1 MAGYFDDFRDATL
14 GNPHPD
20 IIPIWLDLD
29 QTVISSNPL
38 PDSDRSVLFQ
48 WGLGAFN
55 RAAARYK
62 SVQTEGRTTVR
73 LLVTQKQSGGEVGH
87 IAGPF
92 LSGSGDSSTRSG
104 YVVWSGTNFRLS
116 KYENGGDT
124 AVAESTQGGSGDIL
138 TRYLE
143 IIRDG
148 SLVEVRSWLYGDARP
163 ASPEIAYTDP
173 SPLSLVG
180 YVGVSLITTTDVI
193 EDFELHSIA
202 VGTNGDPAPTEP
214 VSTGVTG
221 TADHQA
227 STATHTAT
235 GSVSSTI
242 TGTADHQA
250 ATATQAATGTREV
263 TATGNHQAQAAAHS
277 ASGSVGSAITGTA
290 SHEAA
295 TATHSATGEREIT
308 GTSNSQAARATQS
321 ATGLRVVTGDAAN
334 QASTAT
340 HSAQGAIGNAISGSA
355 DHQAQASTNA
365 ATGTRE
371 VTGTSTGQAQT
382 ATHNAMAVREI
393 IGNGTQAANDATQT
407 STGTI
412 SKTITGTASH
422 QAQRATHQAS
432 SRPVLLRP
440 IKNTSLVE
448 VTPAYSAVDISTTYT
463 IAVQ

>member
-1 MAGYFDDFRDATL
+1 MAQFAIDPADGAGVLNDFTNRYGSKLLTLVDDAGTPALLASGWVDEVVSYDPAGQVTDFEIVFR
-14 GNPHPD
+14 
-20 IIPIWLDLD
+20 
-29 QTVISSNPL
+29 
-38 PDSDRSVLFQ
+38 
-48 WGLGAFN
+48 
-55 RAAARYK
+55 AR
-62 SVQTEGRTTVR
+62 R
-73 LLVTQKQSGGEVGH
+73 
-87 IAGPF
+87 
-92 LSGSGDSSTRSG
+92 SGSGGNQAPGVAGRIAAGGTFYSAAGLSDNDLLLDVYLAGARSNLSIGYNQPVNHLTYTWYRFRISGSSLK
-104 YVVWSGTNFRLS
+104 FRLW
-116 KYENGGDT
+116 
-124 AVAESTQGGSGDIL
+124 A
-138 TRYLE
+138 
-143 IIRDG
+143 DG
-148 SLVEVRSWLYGDARP
+148 SAEPTTWNAEVTNTQITAAGFVGLYNRTFDDVWYAF
-163 ASPEIAYTDP
+163 
-173 SPLSLVG
+173 VG
-180 YVGVSLITTTDVI
+180 I
-193 EDFELHSIA
+193 
-202 VGTNGDPAPTEP
+202 GTNGDPAPTGP

-250 ATATQAATGTREV
+250 ATATQSATGTREV

-340 HSAQGAIGNAISGSA
+340 HSAQGTIGNAFVGSG
-355 DHQAQASTNA
+355 DHQAQTSTHA

-393 IGNGTQAANDATQT
+393 IGSGTHAANDATQT

-448 VTPAYSAVDISTTYT
+448 VTPAYSIVDISPTYT